1 MGAWK
6 PLFDQR
12 RWDEI
17 DNLWPSLPPAEQRA
31 LFIALLE
38 GVPKVVVIEGV
49 EQTERHVRPNEAP
62 SEWKG
67 AAKILALGELEA
79 EIEGDPPA
87 SATSWAALRT
97 EAETYLRE
105 TIADCE
111 RETQG
116 ARDAGELSREQ
127 HSRTSLDLLAAI
139 DRATTLMCAEMDSDT
154 DREWLAEVMAEI
166 AEYAF
171 IAGRHMQAAWG
182 KPFEGHA
189 VRGIKTIQ
197 SAAEGGRQ
205 RRGKV
210 GPETAQ
216 ILAHMQQLINAGQS
230 QSRAAYHANIK
241 GLGSSQ
247 SANLKLYQRMRKAK
261 S

>member
-17 DNLWPSLPPAEQRA
+17 EDLWPSLPPAEQRA

-38 GVPKVVVIEGV
+38 GVPKIIVIDGV

-79 EIEGDPPA
+79 EIEGDPPTA
-87 SATSWAALRT
+87 TTSWASLRT
-97 EAETYLRE
+97 EAETYLRD
-105 TIADCE
+105 TVADCE

-139 DRATTLMCAEMDSDT
+139 EKATKRMCAEMDSDA

-182 KPFEGHA
+182 KPFESHA
-189 VRGIKTIQ
+189 VRGIKTLK
-197 SAAEGGRQ
+197 SAAAGGEQ
-205 RRGKV
+205 RKGK
-210 GPETAQ
+210 
-216 ILAHMQQLINAGQS
+216 
-230 QSRAAYHANIK
+230 RAADTPLVIACMRDMIEAGHSKARAAELAYKK
-241 GLGSSQ
+241 GLGK
-247 SANLKLYQRMRKAK
+247 SAGGNRRLFYRQTKP
-261 S
+261 